1 MTSSF
6 VFFLV
11 SIFEAIGSVFVAS
24 VCYCSKNP
32 HALNFIYPD
41 AAIRTP
47 SSQRSRRIRLHRIAQ
62 TYVTMLNAG
71 ALIYR
76 DEKPPIFSP
85 SARGPFC
92 IEQPC
97 FYDSREMKEAE
108 LETLKIR
115 GSRMAGTLFT
125 SSRVFAVYNS
135 MEFLPVFEPQVE
147 QRAKAMLEQ
156 IYRKKFLSIQNKW
169 SFTLRQCGHS
179 SHPARA
185 FPDSQTRPLP
195 AA

>member
-1 MTSSF
+1 M
-6 VFFLV
+6 
-11 SIFEAIGSVFVAS
+11 
-24 VCYCSKNP
+24 
-32 HALNFIYPD
+32 
-41 AAIRTP
+41 
-47 SSQRSRRIRLHRIAQ
+47 QRYERHQVRGLSRHRSHRIAQ

-156 IYRKKFLSIQNKW
+156 IYRKKFLSIQKQVV
-169 SFTLRQCGHS
+169 FY
-179 SHPARA
+179 
-185 FPDSQTRPLP
+185 SQTVWTLFAPC
-195 AA
+195 